1 MFNLTE
7 AAKKNTALRNQE
19 MLVCLQPYLD
29 IRRIPN

>member
-7 AAKKNTALRNQE
+7 AAKKNTAIRNQE

-29 IRRIPN
+29 MRRVSN